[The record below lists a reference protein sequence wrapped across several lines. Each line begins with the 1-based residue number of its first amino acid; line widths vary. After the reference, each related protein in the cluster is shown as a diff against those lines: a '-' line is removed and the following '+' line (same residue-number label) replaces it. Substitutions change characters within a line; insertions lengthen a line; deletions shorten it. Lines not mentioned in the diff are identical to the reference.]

1 MTHLLNF
8 WAVKHLSSFLAVKK
22 KGKEKKNRRI
32 EFYILKLRKLHLYL
46 LPLSTH
52 WRIIFRILSFRSIS
66 ISVSFKYTS
75 NFDTSKT
82 LSFIWN
88 QTFEIFLCLRF
99 HFRWKPSF
107 CSFVKKWDFIALR
120 GIIIISIRTRANLW
134 KRQASM
140 HPRFLSILSL
150 SSSSKESM
158 SSEKSIFP
166 KMIFCSRLSLFLW
179 TYNWLNSFHQSFSK
193 FFRFKTV

>member
-88 QTFEIFLCLRF
+88 QIFEIFLRDFISGENHRF
-99 HFRWKPSF
+99 VRY
-107 CSFVKKWDFIALR
+107 KKWNFIALR
-120 GIIIISIRTRANLW
+120 GIIISIPEPICGRGRPRCTLAFL
-134 KRQASM
+134 AFFHF
-140 HPRFLSILSL
+140 HPRARNQCHL
-150 SSSSKESM
+150 K
-158 SSEKSIFP
+158 
-166 KMIFCSRLSLFLW
+166 
-179 TYNWLNSFHQSFSK
+179 N
-193 FFRFKTV
+193 